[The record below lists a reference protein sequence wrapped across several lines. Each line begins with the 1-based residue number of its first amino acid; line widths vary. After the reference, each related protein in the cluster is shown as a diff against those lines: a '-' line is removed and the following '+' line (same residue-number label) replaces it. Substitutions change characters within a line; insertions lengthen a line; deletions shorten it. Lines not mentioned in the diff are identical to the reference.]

1 VEGSGGV
8 SPYEYSLNGG
18 SFQSSGN
25 FENLTAGNYTVTILD
40 VNSCTFDIAVTINV
54 GSSDLDIS
62 ITDQNNVSCYGD
74 ASGSVSVTGTGG
86 VSPYEYSMDGTN
98 FQSSGIFSGLTA
110 KLYTITVRDA
120 NLCTSSIDVTITE
133 PSPIV
138 TNPKVIHASCPG
150 TNDGSIE
157 LNVEGGTTPYSF
169 RWSNSAT
176 TEDLDNIS
184 NGSYSVEIT
193 DGNSCIY
200 NTTIE
205 VRAVGD
211 NCLEVPNA
219 FIPNGD
225 GYNDTWK
232 IRNIDYYPD
241 ASVEIFTRWGQL
253 IYSSKDGYNNP
264 WDGRFKGKDMPM
276 DAYYYV
282 IDLKNGKKPL
292 TGTVTIMR

>member
-1 VEGSGGV
+1 
-8 SPYEYSLNGG
+8 
-18 SFQSSGN
+18 
-25 FENLTAGNYTVTILD
+25 
-40 VNSCTFDIAVTINV
+40 
-54 GSSDLDIS
+54 
-62 ITDQNNVSCYGD
+62 
-74 ASGSVSVTGTGG
+74 
-86 VSPYEYSMDGTN
+86 
-98 FQSSGIFSGLTA
+98 
-110 KLYTITVRDA
+110 
-120 NLCTSSIDVTITE
+120 LCTSSIDVTITE